1 MKKAELYPRFVEP
14 RLVEALADTPVVLVH
29 GPRQCGKTTL
39 AQLVGEKHGYRYF
52 SFDDSAL
59 LSAAHADPTG
69 FVDDLPERAILDEVQ
84 RVPDIF
90 TSLKRT
96 IDRRRKPGRFLL
108 TGSSNI
114 LLLPTLSDSLAGR
127 MEILRLHP
135 LSQCELAKK
144 KATFLNRLFSASFG
158 INQYERL
165 HRELTHRVVAGGYPA
180 ALLRSTDRR
189 RSRWYRDYIQ
199 TLIQRDVRD
208 ISRIHQLDALPR
220 LLSLAAENSAQL
232 FNVSNLAAPFQA
244 RRMTIRSYITLLE
257 QIFLLELLPP
267 WHSNRVRRLI
277 KTPKLHMGD
286 TGLACAMMGV
296 NADGLKSDRAMFGHL
311 VETFVYQEVKRQA
324 SGHEETF
331 RFYHFRDKD
340 KVEVD
345 MVIERGVRK
354 IAGIEVKAGA
364 TVRSKDFRGL
374 RKLQSGTGNRFV
386 CGVVF
391 YDGETS
397 VGFGDNLFAL
407 PIRSLWETV

>member
-1 MKKAELYPRFVEP
+1 MKKDDLYPRMVEP
-14 RLVEALADTPVVLVH
+14 RLVEALSDSPVVLVH

-39 AQLVGEKHGYRYF
+39 AQLVGQKHGYQYF
-52 SFDDSAL
+52 SFDDQAL
-59 LSAAHADPTG
+59 LSAAQSDPTG

-84 RVPDIF
+84 RVPEIF
-90 TSLKRT
+90 TSLKLT
-96 IDRRRKPGRFLL
+96 IDRHRTPGRFLL

-135 LSQCELAKK
+135 LSQGELARQSP
-144 KATFLNRLFSASFG
+144 TFLDRLFSATFG
-158 INQYERL
+158 IGQYERL
-165 HRELTHRVVAGGYPA
+165 HHELTRRILAGGYPA
-180 ALLRSTDRR
+180 ALLRGTAGRR
-189 RSRWYRDYIQ
+189 QRWYHDYIR

-208 ISRIHQLDALPR
+208 ISRIQRLDALPR
-220 LLSLAAENSAQL
+220 LLSVAAENSAQL
-232 FNVSNLAAPFQA
+232 FNVSNLAAPFQVQ
-244 RRMTIRSYITLLE
+244 RMTIRNYITLLE
-257 QIFLLELLPP
+257 QIFLLDLLPP

-296 NADGLKSDRAMFGHL
+296 TSEGLKKDRALFGHL

-324 SGHEETF
+324 GAHEETF

-340 KVEVD
+340 KAEVD
-345 MVIERGVRK
+345 MVIERGAHH

-374 RKLQSGTGNRFV
+374 RKLQSGTGKRFI
-386 CGVVF
+386 CGLLL

-397 VGFGDNLFAL
+397 VRFGDKLFAL
-407 PIRSLWETV
+407 PIRTLWEAM